1 MDAQAVDLTFREH
14 EGDDY
19 LRWLDEN
26 AALEFDPDDGAELTG
41 DFWADAHPFA
51 DFVMWFGR

>member
-1 MDAQAVDLTFREH
+1 MDARAVDLTFREQ

-19 LRWLDEN
+19 LSWLDEN
-26 AALEFDPDDGAELTG
+26 AALECDPDDESDLIG
-41 DFWADAHPFA
+41 DFWSDAHPFA